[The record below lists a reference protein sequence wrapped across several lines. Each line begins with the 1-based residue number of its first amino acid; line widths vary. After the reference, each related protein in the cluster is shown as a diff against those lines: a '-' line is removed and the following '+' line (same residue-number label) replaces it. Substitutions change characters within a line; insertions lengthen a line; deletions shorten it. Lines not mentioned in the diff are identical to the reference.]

1 MYTYMST
8 IFKNKPYIQFRDID
22 IYYVY
27 NRESCLTIQKME
39 IRKKIKTKRTN
50 WKGAI
55 N

>member
-27 NRESCLTIQKME
+27 NRQNSLTIQKE
-39 IRKKIKTKRTN
+39 RKERKKDKKN
-50 WKGAI
+50 
-55 N
+55 